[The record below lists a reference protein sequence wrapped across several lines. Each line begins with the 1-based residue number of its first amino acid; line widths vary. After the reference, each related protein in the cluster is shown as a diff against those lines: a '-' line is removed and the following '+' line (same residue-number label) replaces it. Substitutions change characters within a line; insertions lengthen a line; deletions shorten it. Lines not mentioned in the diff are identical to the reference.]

1 MSIRLPQNPGIG
13 GLDELTDSE
22 VLFIQNLVSLG
33 DPNADRILFWDDSAG
48 AYQFLD
54 LGTNLSITGT
64 TLNATGGSSGITVAT
79 TTITGGTST
88 RVMYNNA
95 GVVGE
100 YAISGTGSVAM
111 TNSPTFVTPALG
123 TPSSA
128 TLTNATGLPISGLV
142 SSTTQALGLGSIELG
157 HASDTTIA
165 RVSAGVVSIE
175 GVTIAT
181 SSNTLTL
188 SNKSISLGSN
198 TITGTT
204 AQFNTALTDGDF
216 ATLAGTETLTNKTL
230 TAAKIANGGFLADA
244 NGNEL
249 IIFTTTASAVNEI
262 TIANAATGNA
272 PSITATGGDTNIDLN
287 IGAKG
292 TGLIKETTARYQDVV
307 TATDGATVTFDL
319 SDGNYQKVTLGGNR
333 TLALSN
339 VKVGQFFVLDLVQDA
354 TGSRTVTWFTTIKW
368 AGGAAPTLTT
378 TASKIDTLGFVCT
391 SAGNYQGYVIGQ
403 NL

>member
-13 GLDELTDSE
+13 DLDELTDAE
-22 VLFIQNLVSLG
+22 LILVQNIASLG
-33 DPNADRILFWDDSAG
+33 DPNADRILFWDDSASS
-48 AYQFLD
+48 YQYLRV
-54 LGTNLSITGT
+54 GSGLSITGT
-64 TLNATGGSSGITVAT
+64 TLSATGDGTVGGSGTTNELAYWVDASTLGALAVATYPSLTEISYVKGVSSGIQSQLNGKQA
-79 TTITGGTST
+79 TITF
-88 RVMYNNA
+88 
-95 GVVGE
+95 
-100 YAISGTGSVAM
+100 GTGVLAALGVNIGSAGAPVLF
-111 TNSPTFVTPALG
+111 NGALG
-123 TPSSA
+123 TPTSG
-128 TLTNATGLPISGLV
+128 TLSNASGLPVSGIV

-157 HASDTTIA
+157 HASDTTIS
-165 RVSAGVVSIE
+165 RVSAGIIAVE
-175 GVTIAT
+175 GVNIPTV
-181 SSNTLTL
+181 SSTDTL
-188 SNKSISLGSN
+188 S
-198 TITGTT
+198 
-204 AQFNTALTDGDF
+204 
-216 ATLAGTETLTNKTL
+216 NKTL
-230 TAAKIANGGFLADA
+230 TAPKFANGGFIADA
-244 NGNEL
+244 NGNEE

-262 TIANAATGNA
+262 TVANAATGNA

-391 SAGNYQGYVIGQ
+391 SSGNYQGYVIGQ